1 MGVEEETRIIIAPSS
16 SSASDPAG
24 GRFLQLRHPKTGDA
38 TCYLLINDGLQEV
51 NWFKQ
56 SYSSWFIG
64 DYISQDGSLYAATQV
79 DPVFILLPI
88 FDKHAR
94 SFILFCTIKYYYVN
108 CSCQRAYLSTIY
120 GLISGIVWLIQ
131 NGDDQGMF
139 RQLDDIIYLHDY
151 PGYHHLAKIA
161 ENSMEV
167 VCDCKE
173 IGSTKFYRLNDSKV
187 LAWMYCKVQQLK
199 QNLLN
204 LDKNYAAQNQKDT
217 LADAVMILG
226 EYLADEPWLKLLCNN
241 LRLSMD
247 EAVQAPDTDIQ
258 ASAAPS
264 IHSSFNPVQEQT
276 TGDKRVT
283 RNGKQNKK
291 AKVTNSHSI
300 KDMFNKASRR
310 GR

>member
-1 MGVEEETRIIIAPSS
+1 MGVEEETRIIIAPSSSSS

-79 DPVFILLPI
+79 DPVFILLPL
-88 FDKHAR
+88 FDQAR
-94 SFILFCTIKYYYVN
+94 MK
-108 CSCQRAYLSTIY
+108 
-120 GLISGIVWLIQ
+120 
-131 NGDDQGMF
+131 NGDDQGKF

-151 PGYHHLAKIA
+151 PGYHHLANIA
-161 ENSMEV
+161 ENSMQV

-199 QNLLN
+199 QNLFN

-217 LADAVMILG
+217 FLLKILASMHHDNDWNTLG
-226 EYLADEPWLKLLCNN
+226 RK
-241 LRLSMD
+241 
-247 EAVQAPDTDIQ
+247 
-258 ASAAPS
+258 
-264 IHSSFNPVQEQT
+264 
-276 TGDKRVT
+276 
-283 RNGKQNKK
+283 
-291 AKVTNSHSI
+291 
-300 KDMFNKASRR
+300 
-310 GR
+310 